1 MASEAQVW
9 IIVCSFCCCRVHTGE
24 KPYKCSICDRRFAD
38 LSTCKKHQRVH
49 DGQKPYECDLCG
61 KRFSQSGNM
70 LRHRE
75 GHDRKDSR
83 ISISSSAA
91 AAANA
96 GLPFGLMAHSQYT
109 PAHH

>member
-1 MASEAQVW
+1 M
-9 IIVCSFCCCRVHTGE
+9 
-24 KPYKCSICDRRFAD
+24 
-38 LSTCKKHQRVH
+38 H

-91 AAANA
+91 AAATA
-96 GLPFGLMAHSQYT
+96 GLPFGLMAHS
-109 PAHH
+109 